1 MKAIFKEIIIIL
13 LLCLAICL
21 VLAVLFY
28 NYIPI
33 NKVIPS
39 NVEAYKT
46 SETIKNEISEEI
58 VEYPKQNIVFE
69 ITDSDLTLYKQTQS
83 YEPGKSNPFA
93 SLNTTSSGNNVGD
106 GNGSSGS
113 TNVSENKTSNT
124 NSTQNY
130 FKDTDL
136 K

>member
-1 MKAIFKEIIIIL
+1 MKAILKEIIIIL

-21 VLAVLFY
+21 ILAVLFY

-93 SLNTTSSGNNVGD
+93 ALNTSSTGNVVD
-106 GNGSSGS
+106 GENGNSNSG
-113 TNVSENKTSNT
+113 NVSENKTTT
-124 NSTQNY
+124 NSTQNF